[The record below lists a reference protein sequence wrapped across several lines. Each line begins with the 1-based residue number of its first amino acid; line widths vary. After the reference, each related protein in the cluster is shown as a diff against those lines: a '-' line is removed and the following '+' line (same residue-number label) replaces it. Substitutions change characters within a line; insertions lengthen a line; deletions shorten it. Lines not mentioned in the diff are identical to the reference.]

1 MCGNVRAVPKLR
13 TPVLERKQRAA
24 GRGARREGG
33 SEERVKS
40 RERTVTGDS
49 TCCTLPSSVSTSIAM
64 RQRAFTSDSCAR
76 IRASLRTFS
85 LGDAASARG
94 SGRASLPLSLRLA
107 STALS
112 NCPPLCC
119 SLPCLPP
126 GGPRPLRR
134 LATSMAIHS
143 RSRPPSPVLL
153 LLSLL
158 LLLLPLLLLM

>member
-13 TPVLERKQRAA
+13 TPVLGRKQRAA
-24 GRGARREGG
+24 GRGARREGS

-76 IRASLRTFS
+76 ITASLRTFS

-94 SGRASLPLSLRLA
+94 SGRGSLPLSLRLA

-126 GGPRPLRR
+126 GEPRPLRR
-134 LATSMAIHS
+134 ATSMAIHS
-143 RSRPPSPVLL
+143 RSPPPSPVLL